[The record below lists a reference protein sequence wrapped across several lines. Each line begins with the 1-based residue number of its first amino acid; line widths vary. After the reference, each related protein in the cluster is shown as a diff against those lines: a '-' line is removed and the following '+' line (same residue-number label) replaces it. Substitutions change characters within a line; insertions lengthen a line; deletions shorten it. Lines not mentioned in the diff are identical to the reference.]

1 MSVKLR
7 NNGVFLM
14 IGALLGLTGAL
25 IGAALGVVIVM
36 NINAVEDM
44 ISFVI
49 QRDLFP
55 PTVYGLDGLPA
66 ELNWAEVTFVTL
78 WAMAMSML
86 VTIWPAWAAA
96 RLDPVEALRFE

>member
-1 MSVKLR
+1 MR
-7 NNGVFLM
+7 VFLM

-25 IGAALGVVIVM
+25 IGAVLGVIMVM
-36 NINAVEDM
+36 NINVVIDGIGAVL
-44 ISFVI
+44 
-49 QRDLFP
+49 QRELFP

-66 ELNWAEVTFVTL
+66 VLNWGEVTFVTL

-96 RLDPVEALRFE
+96 RLDPVDALRFE

>member
-1 MSVKLR
+1 
-7 NNGVFLM
+7 
-14 IGALLGLTGAL
+14 LLGLTGAL
-25 IGAALGVVIVM
+25 LGAILGVIMVM
-36 NINAVEDM
+36 NINY
-44 ISFVI
+44 VI
-49 QRDLFP
+49 DGIGLVIGRELFP

-66 ELNWAEVTFVTL
+66 ILNWGEVIFVTL

>member
-1 MSVKLR
+1 MR
-7 NNGVFLM
+7 VFLM

-36 NINAVEDM
+36 NINAVEDA

-49 QRDLFP
+49 QRELFP

-66 ELNWAEVTFVTL
+66 ELNWGEVTFVTL

>member
-1 MSVKLR
+1 MRRVRFGMVGGGS
-7 NNGVFLM
+7 GAF
-14 IGALLGLTGAL
+14 IGAV
-25 IGAALGVVIVM
+25 LGVIIVI
-36 NINAVEDM
+36 NIDAVESA

-49 QRDLFP
+49 QRELFP

-66 ELNWAEVTFVTL
+66 ELNWFEVTLVTL
-78 WAMAMSML
+78 WAMAMSMV